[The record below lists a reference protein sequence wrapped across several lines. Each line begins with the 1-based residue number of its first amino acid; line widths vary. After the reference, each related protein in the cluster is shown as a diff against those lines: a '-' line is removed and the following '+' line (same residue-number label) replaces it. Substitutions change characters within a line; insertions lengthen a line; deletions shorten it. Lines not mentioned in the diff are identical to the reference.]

1 MEKRLRTEIIKSKL
15 SKINDTLEII
25 EEHLPD
31 NFEEFERSRLIR
43 DAVYKEIEFSIEIVL
58 DICNIINKDL
68 FLGMP
73 ETEES
78 ILDNLEKKKIF
89 SKDTINLIREMKKFR
104 NILIHRYG
112 EIDNERAFETIKE
125 GLKDF
130 ELFISEI
137 EKFLS

>member
-78 ILDNLEKKKIF
+78 ILDILEKKKIF

-104 NILIHRYG
+104 NILVHRYG
-112 EIDNERAFETIKE
+112 EVDDERAFETIKE
-125 GLKDF
+125 GLNDF
-130 ELFISEI
+130 KLFINET
-137 EKFLS
+137 EKFLN

>member
-104 NILIHRYG
+104 NILVHRYG
-112 EIDNERAFETIKE
+112 EVDDERAFETIKE
-125 GLKDF
+125 GLNDF
-130 ELFISEI
+130 KLFINET
-137 EKFLS
+137 EKFLN